1 MTTQGMT
8 SSTVRVVRGRIVLG
22 AVGMVAAML
31 VGPGVEEALGQ
42 QNLRPGVRPGE
53 VIILREVEPAAF
65 GQSDRVGGPIR
76 ARADLRRNTE
86 LNETVTQETQR
97 QLSGVRAVA
106 LTDARAAGISSGK
119 SLGMPQLH
127 RGLGT
132 DAPGYSSA
140 ARSGQAAGSLGGGS
154 VGGGVV
160 GITSGLADTVKGAL
174 SPLTGER

>member
-1 MTTQGMT
+1 ML
-8 SSTVRVVRGRIVLG
+8 LG
-22 AVGMVAAML
+22 AVGMAAAML
-31 VGPGVEEALGQ
+31 LGAGVEEARGE

-86 LNETVTQETQR
+86 LNEAVTRETHR
-97 QLSGVRAVA
+97 QLSGVRAVV
-106 LTDARAAGISSGK
+106 LTDDRAAGISSGA

-127 RGLGT
+127 RTLGT
-132 DAPGYSSA
+132 DVSGRSGSVS

-154 VGGGVV
+154 AGGGVV
-160 GITSGLADTVKGAL
+160 GVTSGLAGTIKGAL

>member
-1 MTTQGMT
+1 M
-8 SSTVRVVRGRIVLG
+8 LG

-31 VGPGVEEALGQ
+31 VGMGVEEALGQ

-86 LNETVTQETQR
+86 LNETVTHETQR

-106 LTDARAAGISSGK
+106 LTDARAAGISSGN

-127 RGLGT
+127 RALGT
-132 DAPGYSSA
+132 DVSGRSNA
-140 ARSGQAAGSLGGGS
+140 AQTRSGQAAGSLGGGS
-154 VGGGVV
+154 AGGGVV
-160 GITSGLADTVKGAL
+160 GITSGLAGTIKGAL